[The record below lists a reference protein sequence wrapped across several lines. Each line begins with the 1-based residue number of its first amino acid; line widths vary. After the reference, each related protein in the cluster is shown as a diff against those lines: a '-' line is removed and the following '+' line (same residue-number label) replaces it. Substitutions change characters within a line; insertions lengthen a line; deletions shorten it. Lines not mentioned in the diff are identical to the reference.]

1 MACCARRPPGVTC
14 CSGVTFFSPE
24 VYTTNNKTNF
34 KDPAYKV
41 LGLGLATGQQGFT
54 PTMTACLPACLQRV
68 CYFRHCFLGSAGFLT
83 CGVIV
88 CGFAVAATWGCGA
101 C

>member
-1 MACCARRPPGVTC
+1 M
-14 CSGVTFFSPE
+14 TFFSPE

-54 PTMTACLPACLQRV
+54 HPMTACLPACSD
-68 CYFRHCFLGSAGFLT
+68 CA
-83 CGVIV
+83 I
-88 CGFAVAATWGCGA
+88 FATASLAVLAS
-101 C
+101 